1 MTHAESV
8 LAKHRVSAC
17 IWSFVLRIS
26 SLGSSSFV
34 IVYKAW
40 LPKVALSN

>member
-1 MTHAESV
+1 MTHAESM

-17 IWSFVLRIS
+17 VWSFMLRIS

-34 IVYKAW
+34 IVCKAW
-40 LPKVALSN
+40 IPKVALSN

>member
-1 MTHAESV
+1 MHLVIRASD
-8 LAKHRVSAC
+8 
-17 IWSFVLRIS
+17 FVILS